1 MQCRRTANAGVLLT
15 LDGVNILLDGVCRQ
29 VGSYMATPDEQ
40 RRELLAC
47 MPDVVAFTHG
57 HLDHFDRSYAHQ
69 YNQMTLRSI
78 LGPEGL
84 LKEGLCTDAVRVGNV
99 TVTPIPT
106 RHIGKAGEASS
117 HVSYLI
123 CGSQRILFTGDAT
136 PSAFKDLQ
144 VDLLIA
150 PYAYA
155 ATRAGWRAAGQL
167 ADRMILLHLPDPAN
181 DPDGLWQAVRTVT
194 SAPGPALFIP
204 AMGETLTF

>member
-29 VGSYMATPDEQ
+29 VGSYIATPEQQ

-57 HLDHFDRSYAHQ
+57 HMDHFDRSYAQ
-69 YNQMTLRSI
+69 SYYQKSLRPI

-84 LKEGLCTDAVRVGNV
+84 LKEGLCTQTVRVGDV
-99 TVTPIPT
+99 RITPIQT
-106 RHIGKAGEASS
+106 RHIGAAGKNVA

-123 CGSQRILFTGDAT
+123 CGSQTVLFTGDAA
-136 PSAFKDLQ
+136 PSSFRDMHAD
-144 VDLLIA
+144 VLIA

-155 ATRAGWRAAGQL
+155 ATAAGWKVAGQL
-167 ADRMILLHLPDPAN
+167 AEQLILLHLPDPEN
-181 DPDGLWQAVRTVT
+181 DPDGLWQAVRNVT
-194 SAPGPALFIP
+194 QASGAQLHIP
-204 AMGETLTF
+204 QLGQTLVL